1 MTSEVMAL
9 IQSAPQSPRIKEVPM
24 KLRLFSVIAVFAAFS
39 TYTAI
44 VVMDH
49 GYTGFLELALTG
61 GWGAQVFIDLCI
73 ALILFALW
81 MLPDAREHSIP
92 AWPYFLAILTTGS
105 VGALAYL
112 VHRTAKDQTI
122 NSSKKGTVPFSDGL
136 IG

>member
-1 MTSEVMAL
+1 
-9 IQSAPQSPRIKEVPM
+9 M
-24 KLRLFSVIAVFAAFS
+24 KFRLFSVTAAFAAFS
-39 TYTAI
+39 IYTAI
-44 VVMDH
+44 VVVNH

-73 ALILFALW
+73 ALILFTIW
-81 MLPDAREHSIP
+81 MVPDAREHAIP

-112 VHRTAKDQTI
+112 VHRTAKEQSISPST
-122 NSSKKGTVPFSDGL
+122 KGTVPFSEGL

>member
-1 MTSEVMAL
+1 
-9 IQSAPQSPRIKEVPM
+9 M

-44 VVMDH
+44 VVMNH

-73 ALILFALW
+73 ALILFTIW
-81 MLPDAREHSIP
+81 MVPDARERGIP

-112 VHRTAKDQTI
+112 VHRTAKAQPL
-122 NSSKKGTVPFSDGL
+122 NRSNKGTVPFSEGL

>member
-1 MTSEVMAL
+1 
-9 IQSAPQSPRIKEVPM
+9 M

-122 NSSKKGTVPFSDGL
+122 NSSKKGTVPFSDGS